1 MLQPFDELLHLIHE
15 DSPALGCV
23 AIFVPLEN
31 HLLGEHLSL
40 VEQQDDLV
48 EALQEVLIVVTEL
61 LNLQRERCLAP
72 MISAAARFFTL
83 LQRTSSLR
91 ALVVKILKSEMYSLR
106 CFRAWNLCMNY
117 MLAKQ
122 ALELDLLLQKIFL
135 LIPLAGGHDRRPDH
149 ADRLWLG
156 QAVLLH
162 VLPQLGDDLL
172 LALALGDA
180 VLQVPLKLLDLFGE
194 N

>member
-1 MLQPFDELLHLIHE
+1 MHE
-15 DSPALGCV
+15 
-23 AIFVPLEN
+23 
-31 HLLGEHLSL
+31 
-40 VEQQDDLV
+40 
-48 EALQEVLIVVTEL
+48 
-61 LNLQRERCLAP
+61 
-72 MISAAARFFTL
+72 
-83 LQRTSSLR
+83 
-91 ALVVKILKSEMYSLR
+91 
-106 CFRAWNLCMNY
+106 Y

-122 ALELDLLLQKIFL
+122 VLELDLLLQKIFL
-135 LIPLAGGHDRRPDH
+135 LVPLTGGHDRRPDH

-180 VLQVPLKLLDLFGE
+180 VLQVPLKLLDLLGE